1 MVDVTGEI
9 SVVLPVYNE
18 ADNVMRVIEGIV
30 CVLEP
35 LFKRYEILVVNDG
48 STDRTGEIVKELAQD
63 NLNIK
68 LITFNKNEGYGVALR
83 RGLKNASYNLIFYTD
98 ADGQYDVSELPP
110 MLSLMDTYDVVAG
123 YRLKRAEGIGRRI
136 SSLVYNGFV
145 SAYLRIRF
153 KDVNCS
159 FKLFKKKVIENINL
173 HSIGFA
179 VDAEILWK
187 AERAGFKICEKGV
200 RHFRRE
206 HGSSTVRLSSFADT
220 IKEVIRIRRMEKD
233 IVFS

>member
-1 MVDVTGEI
+1 MTGEI

-18 ADNVMRVIEGIV
+18 ADNISKVIERIV
-30 CVLEP
+30 YVLEP
-35 LFKRYEILVVNDG
+35 LFKRYEIIVVNDG
-48 STDRTGEIVKELAQD
+48 STDGTVEIVKELAQD

-68 LITFNKNEGYGVALR
+68 LISFGKNEGYGIALR
-83 RGLKNASYNLIFYTD
+83 KGFKNASYELIFYTD
-98 ADGQYDVSELPP
+98 ADGQFDVSELAA
-110 MLSLMDTYDVVAG
+110 MLPLMDTYDVVVG

-159 FKLFKKKVIENINL
+159 FKLFKKKVMENINL
-173 HSIGFA
+173 HSRGFA

-206 HGSSTVRLSSFADT
+206 HGCSTVRLSSFADT
-220 IKEVIRIRRMEKD
+220 IKEVIRIKRMEKN